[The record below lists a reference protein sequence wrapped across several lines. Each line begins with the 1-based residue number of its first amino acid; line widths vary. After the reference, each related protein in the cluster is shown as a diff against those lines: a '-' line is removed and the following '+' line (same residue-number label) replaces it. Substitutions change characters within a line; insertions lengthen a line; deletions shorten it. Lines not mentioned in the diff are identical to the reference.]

1 MDAKHTN
8 CTGDTMQRRQ
18 AVKLTK
24 RVVDRLGTDGTSRL
38 VWDRDLPGF
47 GVRVYPSGRKTY
59 VVQSR
64 GPHGSRRVTIGR
76 HGEITA
82 RQARFRAAP
91 TIDRIKAGIS
101 PLKDVR
107 DAGREPTVADLAER
121 FLEQHVAVRCKAST
135 ARRYRQVIENQI
147 LPSLGR
153 LPVGAVRRKHVV
165 ALHYDLRQT
174 PNAANKARQT
184 LATMFSL
191 ARDWGLRGDGGN
203 PCRGV
208 RAYSLRHRERFV
220 NSEEYGRIGR
230 VLDEAEANGSAW
242 PPAVAAIR
250 LLLLTGCRS
259 GEMQTLKWT
268 DIDREAGEIRL
279 SDSKTGPRPVPLTT
293 PVRAVLDG
301 IERLPGNRWVFAG
314 CRPGTHVGPLGQHW
328 RRLRIRA
335 GLEDVRLH
343 DLRHSY
349 ASRALE
355 LGESLSMIGK
365 LLGHNRV
372 QTTARYAHLAGESEK
387 RAVAKVAA
395 SIESDALRA
404 VNYSWAVEGVGA

>member
-1 MDAKHTN
+1 MPD
-8 CTGDTMQRRQ
+8 RQ
-18 AVKLTK
+18 AVKLNE
-24 RVVDRLGTDGTSRL
+24 RIVDGLKADAKAGV

-59 VVQSR
+59 VVQTR
-64 GPHGSRRVTIGR
+64 GPNGSRRVTLGM

-82 RQARFRAAP
+82 RQARRRAASA
-91 TIDRIKAGIS
+91 IDRIKSGLE
-101 PLKDVR
+101 PLTDLSGLKS
-107 DAGREPTVADLAER
+107 EPTVADLAER

-147 LPSLGR
+147 LPTLR
-153 LPVGAVRRKHVV
+153 KLPVADVRRKHVV
-165 ALHYDLRQT
+165 ALHYDLRNT

-184 LATMFSL
+184 LSTMFSF
-191 ARDWGLRGDGGN
+191 ARDWGLRSDGGN

-208 RAYSLRHRERFV
+208 RAYRERHRERFV
-220 NSEEYGRIGR
+220 NGKEYGRIGR
-230 VLDEAEANGSAW
+230 VLDEAEANGSPW
-242 PPAVAAIR
+242 PAAVAAIR
-250 LLLLTGCRS
+250 LLILTGCRS
-259 GEMQTLKWT
+259 REMQTLKWV
-268 DIDREAGEIRL
+268 DIDRAAGEIRL
-279 SDSKTGPRPVPLTT
+279 ADSKTGPRPVPLTA
-293 PVRAVLDG
+293 PARAVLDS
-301 IERLPGNRWVFAG
+301 IERESGNPWVFAG
-314 CRPGTHVGPLGQHW
+314 RRPGTHVGPLGQPW
-328 RRLRIRA
+328 RRLRVRA

-355 LGESLSMIGK
+355 LGESLPMIGK

-372 QTTARYAHLAGESEK
+372 QTTARYAHLASEMEK

-404 VNYSWAVEGVGA
+404 TSEPRAADSGGARELMY

>member
-1 MDAKHTN
+1 MA
-8 CTGDTMQRRQ
+8 M
-18 AVKLTK
+18 KLSK
-24 RVVDRLGTDGTSRL
+24 RIVDGLKADGKAGV

-59 VVQSR
+59 VVQTR
-64 GPHGSRRVTIGR
+64 GPSGSRRATLGR
-76 HGEITA
+76 HGDITA
-82 RQARFRAAP
+82 EQARRRAAAA
-91 TIDRIKAGIS
+91 IDRIKSGLE
-101 PLKDVR
+101 PLADVSG
-107 DAGREPTVADLAER
+107 AKSEPTVKDLAER

-153 LPVGAVRRKHVV
+153 LPVAAVRRKHVV
-165 ALHYDLRQT
+165 ALHYDLRHT

-184 LATMFSL
+184 LSTMFSL
-191 ARDWGLRGDGGN
+191 ARDWGLRSDGAN

-208 RAYSLRHRERFV
+208 RVYRERHRERFV
-220 NSEEYGRIGR
+220 NGEEYGRIGR
-230 VLDEAEANGSAW
+230 VLDEAEANRSPRPA
-242 PPAVAAIR
+242 AVAAIR
-250 LLLLTGCRS
+250 LLILTGCRS
-259 GEMQTLKWT
+259 REMQTLKWA
-268 DIDREAGEIRL
+268 DIDRAAGEIRL
-279 SDSKTGPRPVPLTT
+279 ADSKTGPRPVPLTA

-301 IERLPGNRWVFAG
+301 IERESGNPWVFAG
-314 CRPGTHVGPLGQHW
+314 RRPGTHVGPLGQHW
-328 RRLRIRA
+328 RRLRVRA

-355 LGESLSMIGK
+355 LGESLPMIGK

-372 QTTARYAHLAGESEK
+372 QTTARYAHLARESEK

-395 SIESDALRA
+395 SIESDTLRA
-404 VNYSWAVEGVGA
+404 ADARRAADSGGA